1 MASHYLSTN
10 IVYQIMDKE
19 VLIYKSLFYRV
30 KVLVRHAQVPSKT
43 IFILV
48 SKQEGD
54 KYLHGPGT
62 QGHLVLN
69 EDCLSD
75 EGSENFETLVQPIL
89 K

>member
-1 MASHYLSTN
+1 MLISSSVGKVHVDWYNVLYLLCLN
-10 IVYQIMDKE
+10 IK
-19 VLIYKSLFYRV
+19 FG
-30 KVLVRHAQVPSKT
+30 VRSFPSKT

-62 QGHLVLN
+62 QGHLVSN